1 MSKNEKEISDLI
13 LPPGVTAE
21 MIKAWKER
29 YGEGKVK
36 LASLPLDQ
44 NGDKFMDV
52 IIRTPGRKELSEF
65 EKWIDRN
72 PDKAKEILVNSCL
85 LTSKEEVKAV
95 EELFLAA
102 ADGIIQLLPTP
113 KAVVK
118 NL

>member
-1 MSKNEKEISDLI
+1 MKQNQKEVAEII
-13 LPPGVTAE
+13 LPHGVTAE
-21 MIKAWKER
+21 MIAAWKER
-29 YGEGKVK
+29 YGAEKVK

-44 NGDKFMDV
+44 NGDKFLDV